1 MRVDASECLVFSLYV
16 VFRMATSVLVS
27 FCHTFLILEKFLTL
41 DETEST
47 KKKKK
52 IFSTM
57 LNKKKNVEILH
68 TNNNSDSIP

>member
-27 FCHTFLILEKFLTL
+27 FCYTFLILEKFLTL

-47 KKKKK
+47 KKK
-52 IFSTM
+52 IFSAM
-57 LNKKKNVEILH
+57 LNKKKCRNFAY
-68 TNNNSDSIP
+68 

>member
-47 KKKKK
+47 KKKN
-52 IFSTM
+52 F
-57 LNKKKNVEILH
+57 
-68 TNNNSDSIP
+68 